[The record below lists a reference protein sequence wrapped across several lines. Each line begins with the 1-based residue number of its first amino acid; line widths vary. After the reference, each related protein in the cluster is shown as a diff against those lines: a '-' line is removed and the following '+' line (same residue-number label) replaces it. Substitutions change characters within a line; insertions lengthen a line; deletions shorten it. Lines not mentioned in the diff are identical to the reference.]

1 MSTPLHRAVW
11 KERTDAIILL
21 IDLGANIDA
30 LDNYYLTPLHCAI
43 HVHERIVR
51 LLIEL
56 GADINVKTNA
66 GNQDLAAWSCCQHH

>member
-1 MSTPLHRAVW
+1 M
-11 KERTDAIILL
+11 ERHTDAIILL

-30 LDNYYLTPLHCAI
+30 LDNYNLTPLHCAV

-66 GNQDLAAWSCCQHH
+66 DNQGLAA